1 MSFSLYRLSW
11 GFSALFIS
19 MTIIGGC
26 GGSSKVQQ
34 EAQTRQAQ
42 SHDYQTAVS
51 LAMSAANRCYE
62 QRKLDECDRLIE
74 IENTLSTWCA
84 QNDQGACEVYESV
97 MKYDLTVKSSQMQ
110 TELLDLME

>member
-1 MSFSLYRLSW
+1 MSFSLCPLSW

-19 MTIIGGC
+19 MTIIGC
-26 GGSSKVQQ
+26 GSSAKVHQ

-51 LAMSAANRCYE
+51 LAMSAADRCYE
-62 QRKLDECDRLIE
+62 QRKLDECDRLVQM
-74 IENTLSTWCA
+74 ENTLSTWCS

-97 MKYDLTVKSSQMQ
+97 IKYDLTVKSSQMQ
-110 TELLDLME
+110 NELLDQME